1 MEQFMKR
8 GQTEKLWIRF
18 YKFWTAQAQ
27 LQMSSEPGTAGTAG
41 TAGLASYYC
50 SESFWLNLLQQGNT
64 QREGLIGEAFNL

>member
-27 LQMSSEPGTAGTAG
+27 LQMSSEPGTAG
-41 TAGLASYYC
+41 LASYYC

-64 QREGLIGEAFNL
+64 QRGGLIGEAFNL

>member
-41 TAGLASYYC
+41 LASYYC